1 MEKIIRNAIR
11 CRLCGDVIESRSTH
25 DFVWCSC
32 QSCAVDGGHSCLRR
46 LFKSEDVYEELAE
59 VEKIEDE
66 KAGES

>member
-11 CRLCGDVIESRSTH
+11 CRLCGDVIESKSTH

-32 QSCAVDGGHSCLRR
+32 KSCAVDGGPSCLRR

-59 VEKIEDE
+59 VEQVEEKDE
-66 KAGES
+66 GER